1 VSETLLVL
9 RCCPEEEVA
18 RLTSAARVVL
28 ARGGWWGFK
37 VDSVLRVAGL
47 STRCFYR
54 HFETKDH
61 LLLRMLQEDMARATR
76 RLERVC
82 SDPDPADRVRAWID
96 GVMDMAYVDRVAKPT
111 VLFASHWHQLVAMF
125 PDETEACRQSM
136 LAPLRRA
143 LEDLSALDVQATVE
157 AMFYVVCGSTAQVIA
172 SAGSPPR
179 EEMDAW
185 VLPAVERLVG
195 VELPP
200 RSHDAWGISP
210 SVSRRLYADARPSG

>member
-1 VSETLLVL
+1 MLAL
-9 RCCPEEEVA
+9 RSCPEEEVA

-37 VDSVLRVAGL
+37 VESVLRVAGL

-61 LLLRMLQEDMARATR
+61 LLLRMLEEDMGRASR

-82 SDPDPADRVRAWID
+82 TDDDPGQRIRAWID
-96 GVMDMAYVDRVAKPT
+96 GVMDMAYVERVAKPT

-125 PDETEACRQSM
+125 PEPTESCRTAM

-143 LEDLSALDVQATVE
+143 LEDLPAAHLDVDATVQ
-157 AMFYVVCGSTAQVIA
+157 AMFYIVCGATAQVIT
-172 SAGSPPR
+172 SAGRPSR
-179 EEMDAW
+179 DEMEAW
-185 VLPAVERLVG
+185 VLPTVERLIG
-195 VELPP
+195 IELPA
-200 RSHDAWGISP
+200 RSHDAWAAGL
-210 SVSRRLYADARPSG
+210 SRSASQRPC